1 MTPELAGIFR
11 KAFPEQVA
19 AFRLRLGNLVP
30 TARWDDIQA
39 AQHDRAFMV
48 AGATKAE
55 LLADLAAA
63 VDKAIADGQTLDWF
77 RKEFRGIVEKRGWHG
92 WTGEGTPKGEA
103 WRTRV
108 IYRTNLAT
116 TYAAGRMAQLVEG
129 GFPLWVYR
137 HGASREPRV
146 QHLAWDGLILP
157 PDHPFWQTHAPP
169 NGWGCSCYVLGARSE
184 TGARRLGGRPDL
196 RLPDDWDRPDPKTG
210 APPGIDKGWGHS
222 PGGGVTETVALA
234 AKKIAA
240 LPPEIG
246 SDFGAGLAGMIDRH
260 WPVWLADTMV
270 RGRHEPGLAGV
281 LSKDL
286 IAALESRGAA
296 PASAEIMVTP
306 GLVRGPKADRHEAAG
321 DALSPTDW
329 LTLPRLVRRAT
340 AVLLDTRTGKL
351 ILILPGDDRVPQ
363 LAIELDR
370 KIGRSA
376 EAGTWNLVTSAY
388 RPRLTDLVGRL
399 AGGLV
404 ELILGALG

>member
-1 MTPELAGIFR
+1 MTPELTAVFR
-11 KAFPEQVA
+11 RPFAEQVA

-30 TARWDDIQA
+30 TAKWDDLQGLE
-39 AQHDRAFMV
+39 HDRAFMV
-48 AGATKAE
+48 AGAVKAD
-55 LLADLAAA
+55 LLADLGAAI
-63 VDKAIADGQTLDWF
+63 DKAIDDGQTLDWF
-77 RKEFRGIVEKRGWHG
+77 RKEFRGIVEQHGWHG
-92 WTGEGTPKGEA
+92 WTGEGTKGGEA

-108 IYRTNLAT
+108 IYRTNMAT

-184 TGARRLGGRPDL
+184 AGARRLGGRPEL
-196 RLPDDWDRPDPKTG
+196 KLPEDWDRLDPKTG
-210 APPGIDKGWGHS
+210 APSGIDRGWGHA
-222 PGGGVTETVALA
+222 PGASVTDTVALA

-246 SDFGAGLAGMIDRH
+246 SDFGAGLDGIIDRH

-281 LSKDL
+281 LSRDL
-286 IAALESRGAA
+286 IAALAARGSA
-296 PASAEIMVTP
+296 PASAEIMVNP

-321 DALSPTDW
+321 DAFSAADW
-329 LTLPRLVRRAT
+329 LALPKLIRRAT
-340 AVLLDTRTGKL
+340 AVLIDNRTGKL

-363 LAIELDR
+363 LAIELDS
-370 KIGRSA
+370 KTGRQA
-376 EAGTWNLVTSAY
+376 GTGTWNLVTSAY
-388 RPRLTDLVGRL
+388 RVRPSDLIGRL
-399 AGGLV
+399 SGGLLA
-404 ELILGALG
+404 LILGQLG